1 MDQPQSIANLA
12 RAVILRDQLPMKYS
26 VLSVAIAVL
35 FSAILSS
42 DVLSSSKELQKNYNI
57 IVSATSM
64 AFDKLNPRNMVFGRL
79 TWRGGLVLASDHK
92 EFGGYS
98 GIPLM
103 KKGQQLFA
111 VSDRGTWLR
120 ARLLYKDGHLTG
132 VDKPLIGPL
141 RARNGKS
148 LRAKKYSDA
157 EDISLWT
164 RKNKTYALIS
174 FERKHRIGRFP
185 ITKAGIQKPTNY
197 LKLPKG
203 VFKTTRNK
211 GLEALT
217 ILSDKKNRGTVLTF
231 LERRHDKRGNHKG
244 WLIRNKKSWK
254 IRLKRHGK
262 FDITGLTTLANGNV
276 LILERHFS
284 FLAGVQMRIREIKH
298 QDIRKKAVLDGEIL
312 VRATMRYN
320 IDNIEGISTHTNKTG
335 ETIITLMSDNNF
347 NKNGLQRTVLM
358 QFKLD

>member
-1 MDQPQSIANLA
+1 
-12 RAVILRDQLPMKYS
+12 MKRTYIS
-26 VLSVAIAVL
+26 FAIAIM
-35 FSAILSS
+35 FSTMVSS
-42 DVLSSSKELQKNYNI
+42 DVLSGSRELQRNYDI
-57 IVSATSM
+57 AVSATQIV
-64 AFDKLNPRNMVFGRL
+64 FDKLNPGKTVFGRL
-79 TWRGGLVLASDHK
+79 TWRGGLVLNSDHD

-98 GIPLM
+98 GIALT
-103 KKGQQLFA
+103 KKGQQFFA
-111 VSDRGTWLR
+111 VSDKGTWLR
-120 ARLLYKDGHLTG
+120 AKLLYKDDHLIGIEKT
-132 VDKPLIGPL
+132 LIGPL

-164 RKNKTYALIS
+164 RKNKSYALIS

-185 ITKAGIQKPTNY
+185 ITKTGIQKPTNY

-217 ILSDKKNRGTVLTF
+217 ILTDKKNKGTVLTF
-231 LERRHDKRGNHKG
+231 LERRHDKKGNHKG

-254 IRLKRHGK
+254 IRLKRYGK

-276 LILERHFS
+276 LVLERHFS
-284 FLAGVQMRIREIKH
+284 FLTGVQMRIREIKH

-312 VRATMRYN
+312 VSATMRYN
-320 IDNIEGISTHTNKTG
+320 IDNMEGISAHTNKGG

>member
-1 MDQPQSIANLA
+1 M
-12 RAVILRDQLPMKYS
+12 
-26 VLSVAIAVL
+26 L
-35 FSAILSS
+35 FSLALSG
-42 DVLSSSKELQKNYNI
+42 DVLSGSKELQRNYDI
-57 IVSATSM
+57 KVAATPMS
-64 AFDKLNPRNMVFGRL
+64 FDKLNPGNTSFGRL
-79 TWRGGLVLASDHK
+79 TWRGGLVLDSDHD

-98 GIPLM
+98 GIAVTQN
-103 KKGQQLFA
+103 GNQLFA
-111 VSDRGTWLR
+111 VSDIGTWMR
-120 ARLLYKDGHLTG
+120 ANLLYKNGLLAG
-132 VDKPLIGPL
+132 IDKTLIGPL

-185 ITKAGIQKPTNY
+185 ITRTGIQKPISY
-197 LKLPKG
+197 LKLPRG

-217 ILSDKKNRGTVLTF
+217 ILTDKKNKGTVLTF
-231 LERRHDKRGNHKG
+231 LERRHDKNGNHKG

-254 IRLKRHGK
+254 IRLKRRDD
-262 FDITGLTTLANGNV
+262 FDVTGLTTLANGNV
-276 LILERHFS
+276 LVLERHFS
-284 FLAGVQMRIREIKH
+284 LFSGVQMRIREIKH
-298 QDIRKKAVLDGEIL
+298 KDIRKKAVLDGEQLIS
-312 VRATMRYN
+312 ATMRYN
-320 IDNIEGISTHTNKTG
+320 IDNMEGISTHTNNAG
-335 ETIITLMSDNNF
+335 ETIITVMSDNNF